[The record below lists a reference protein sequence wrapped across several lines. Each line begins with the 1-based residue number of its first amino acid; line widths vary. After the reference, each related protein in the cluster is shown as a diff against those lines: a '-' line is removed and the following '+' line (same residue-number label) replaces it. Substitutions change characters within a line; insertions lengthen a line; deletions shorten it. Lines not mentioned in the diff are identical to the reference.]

1 MITEHGLLLA
11 CVVSGSQNIII
22 SFKATI
28 LQNMV
33 TENCILQKF
42 LSCSLV
48 IKKQLQVQIFPKGR
62 ERNNPL

>member
-1 MITEHGLLLA
+1 MITENGLLLA
-11 CVVSGSQNIII
+11 CVVLGLQNIII
-22 SFKATI
+22 SSKATI

-33 TENCILQKF
+33 TENCILQNF

-62 ERNNPL
+62 DRNNPF